1 MSKIF
6 SFNRK
11 SNGLYI
17 DSISKGVL
25 SGSKGEFKKT
35 SKGYAWEGNGIDSEL
50 GFINI
55 STNDFLG
62 LYGSITLVSAFKIT
76 KIPTISK
83 GGSLFL
89 KGSTTNSWGIQVQNS
104 GGILQITGG
113 IRGNTVKITT
123 SNILLNKW
131 YLVVLEL
138 NEANSQ
144 MYINN
149 EGQGVVDL
157 SGHGYSATSDRI
169 TSFSHD
175 ILAGT
180 GEFIEGDLLYNSI
193 YSGTLT
199 TKERNDLYIDFLR
212 NKGTG
217 SSPFKKDFPNKPTD
231 LGFDD
236 KVKAAYRFTEG
247 VNDTD
252 ITNNGYLATGTA
264 NFLTKNGKKYN
275 GTNSKSVIGNLGN
288 IYGFSCRIKLSST
301 SEKIIEGA
309 ANDKM
314 VFANAGTL
322 SYAEFDNAYVDGVDS
337 NTISA
342 DTWVSLSITSSTV
355 VDFSACT
362 LALNNATYGEFEIA
376 DLRFHTREWTA
387 AEMVQ
392 YHNDFIRTVIDVDYR
407 QDAVGIFPRNF
418 DRGPGTFT
426 VQESDGTDGLDIG
439 TKFLQC
445 DSVGNCAIQSKTAYG
460 EWEFDIYN
468 KGTLSIRFISAD
480 TLGITNLYLVT
491 FYSDG
496 RLRLRKDGTNLI
508 SKLAGYLSLNTHY
521 RIKVTRTKSGL
532 FTVYIKGGTFGNN
545 DWTTVGSVIEN
556 TYTESNYIVLY
567 SSVVGGS
574 VGKFKVQNEI
584 RQ

>member
-157 SGHGYSATSDRI
+157 WAW
-169 TSFSHD
+169 
-175 ILAGT
+175 
-180 GEFIEGDLLYNSI
+180 
-193 YSGTLT
+193 
-199 TKERNDLYIDFLR
+199 
-212 NKGTG
+212 
-217 SSPFKKDFPNKPTD
+217 
-231 LGFDD
+231 
-236 KVKAAYRFTEG
+236 V
-247 VNDTD
+247 V
-252 ITNNGYLATGTA
+252 
-264 NFLTKNGKKYN
+264 
-275 GTNSKSVIGNLGN
+275 
-288 IYGFSCRIKLSST
+288 
-301 SEKIIEGA
+301 
-309 ANDKM
+309 
-314 VFANAGTL
+314 
-322 SYAEFDNAYVDGVDS
+322 SY
-337 NTISA
+337 
-342 DTWVSLSITSSTV
+342 
-355 VDFSACT
+355 
-362 LALNNATYGEFEIA
+362 
-376 DLRFHTREWTA
+376 
-387 AEMVQ
+387 
-392 YHNDFIRTVIDVDYR
+392 
-407 QDAVGIFPRNF
+407 
-418 DRGPGTFT
+418 
-426 VQESDGTDGLDIG
+426 
-439 TKFLQC
+439 K
-445 DSVGNCAIQSKTAYG
+445 
-460 EWEFDIYN
+460 
-468 KGTLSIRFISAD
+468 
-480 TLGITNLYLVT
+480 
-491 FYSDG
+491 
-496 RLRLRKDGTNLI
+496 
-508 SKLAGYLSLNTHY
+508 
-521 RIKVTRTKSGL
+521 
-532 FTVYIKGGTFGNN
+532 
-545 DWTTVGSVIEN
+545 
-556 TYTESNYIVLY
+556 
-567 SSVVGGS
+567 
-574 VGKFKVQNEI
+574 
-584 RQ
+584 